1 LDFLIMKRFIIF
13 LLFAVNLKAQSTSVK
28 ILDSI
33 SFNPIPFA
41 TVYFS
46 NSSGVISDENGDFE
60 LIKNELNDEDS
71 LFISS
76 MGYKKVSY
84 SLNRFNDSII
94 FLSPKPI
101 ELNNVIITNRKL
113 SSQEIIE
120 KIKAAITQN
129 YQTDLSENKIFYRKE
144 YNSTIEKF
152 EINKFKSSIDNVN
165 DLLID
170 SLLLNLPSE
179 NKSAT
184 EVLSYYYGNLEED
197 NQKINLI
204 KSRETYK
211 KDNEILESL
220 NSKLEESLKKSLKS
234 NSYFKIRSGLL
245 PFSGDLE
252 FDGLW
257 DIDSTNQAALK
268 KANDDEIKRKEN
280 FANSIKGRVSN
291 IYSNLFY
298 NDGTDLDFILKSN
311 RYEFS
316 NPELNYLGNQLVYVM
331 TFRPKGSKDY
341 KGTLH
346 INSDDFA
353 IVRIDFKNIK
363 SLFKLKLLGFS
374 SDNYLVE
381 GRMVFSKLDKKKY
394 SLTYFQVS
402 SGSKAGIDR
411 PFKIIEKNKFVKG
424 RRKQNQISFN
434 LDFIV
439 NSLNKVELRVF
450 QSKPIDLNLY
460 ENLKEENKILPE
472 YVDEFKT
479 NFWEEF

>member
-1 LDFLIMKRFIIF
+1 MKRFIIF

-170 SLLLNLPSE
+170 SLLLNLPSD

-298 NDGTDLDFILKSN
+298 NDATDLDFILKSN

-353 IVRIDFKNIK
+353 IVRIDFKNVK

-479 NFWEEF
+479 NFWKEF

>member
-1 LDFLIMKRFIIF
+1 MKKSILL
-13 LLFAVNLKAQSTSVK
+13 LLFFVNLNAQSVTVK
-28 ILDSI
+28 VLDSL
-33 SFNPIPFA
+33 SFSPIPFA

-46 NSSGVISDENGDFE
+46 NSSGIISDENGDFE
-60 LIKNELNDEDS
+60 LIKNELTDEDS

-76 MGYKKVSY
+76 MGYNKISF
-84 SLNRFNDSII
+84 SLNQFKDSIV

-101 ELNNVIITNRKL
+101 ELNNVILTNRDL
-113 SSQEIIE
+113 SSEEIIE
-120 KIKAAITQN
+120 KVKAGLTQN

-144 YNSTIEKF
+144 YKSLIDKF
-152 EINKFKSSIDNVN
+152 EINKFKSSIDSVD

-170 SLLLNLPSE
+170 SLLQNLPKE
-179 NKSAT
+179 NSSAT
-184 EVLSYYYGNLEED
+184 EVLSYYYGNLEEE

-211 KDNEILESL
+211 KDDEILESL

-257 DIDSTNQAALK
+257 DIDSTNQEALK
-268 KANDDEIKRKEN
+268 KAKDAEIKRKEN
-280 FANSIKGRVSN
+280 FANSIKGRISN

-298 NDGTDLDFILKSN
+298 NDATDLDFILKSN
-311 RYEFS
+311 RYELS
-316 NPELNYLGNQLVYVM
+316 SPELTYLGNQLVYVI
-331 TFRPKGSKDY
+331 TFQPKGSKDY

-353 IVRIDFKNIK
+353 VVRIDFKNVK
-363 SLFKLKLLGFS
+363 SLFKVKLLGIS

-381 GRMVFSKLDKKKY
+381 GRMVFSKLNNEKY

-434 LDFIV
+434 LDLIV
-439 NSLNKVELRVF
+439 NALNNVELRVF
-450 QSKPIDLNLY
+450 QSKPIDLNEF
-460 ENLKEENKILPE
+460 ENLTEENKILPE
-472 YVDEFKT
+472 YEEEFKT

>member
-1 LDFLIMKRFIIF
+1 MKRFIIF

-298 NDGTDLDFILKSN
+298 NDATDLDFILKSN

-331 TFRPKGSKDY
+331 TFQPKGSKDY

>member
-1 LDFLIMKRFIIF
+1 MKKSILL
-13 LLFAVNLKAQSTSVK
+13 LLFFVNLNAQSVTVK
-28 ILDSI
+28 VLDSL
-33 SFNPIPFA
+33 SFSPIPFA

-46 NSSGVISDENGDFE
+46 NSSGIISDENGDFE
-60 LIKNELNDEDS
+60 LIKNELTDEDS

-76 MGYKKVSY
+76 MGYNKISF
-84 SLNRFNDSII
+84 SLNQFKDSIV

-101 ELNNVIITNRKL
+101 ELNNVILTNRDL
-113 SSQEIIE
+113 SSEEIIE
-120 KIKAAITQN
+120 KVKAGLTQN

-144 YNSTIEKF
+144 YKSLIDKF
-152 EINKFKSSIDNVN
+152 EINKFKSSIDSVD

-170 SLLLNLPSE
+170 SLLQNLPKE
-179 NKSAT
+179 NSSAT
-184 EVLSYYYGNLEED
+184 EVLSYYYGNLEEE

-211 KDNEILESL
+211 KDDEILESL

-257 DIDSTNQAALK
+257 DIDSTNQEALK
-268 KANDDEIKRKEN
+268 KAKDAEIKRKEN
-280 FANSIKGRVSN
+280 FANSIKGRISN

-298 NDGTDLDFILKSN
+298 NDATDLDFILKSN
-311 RYEFS
+311 RYELS
-316 NPELNYLGNQLVYVM
+316 SPELTYLGNQLVYVI
-331 TFRPKGSKDY
+331 TFQPKGSKDY

-353 IVRIDFKNIK
+353 VVRIDFKNIK
-363 SLFKLKLLGFS
+363 SLFKLKLLGIS

-381 GRMVFSKLDKKKY
+381 GRMVFSKLNNEKY

-434 LDFIV
+434 LDLIV
-439 NSLNKVELRVF
+439 NALNNVELRVF
-450 QSKPIDLNLY
+450 QSKSIDLNEF
-460 ENLKEENKILPE
+460 ENLTEENKILPE
-472 YVDEFKT
+472 YEDEFKT

>member
-1 LDFLIMKRFIIF
+1 MKRFIIF
-13 LLFAVNLKAQSTSVK
+13 LLFAVNLKAQSISVK

-33 SFNPIPFA
+33 SFAPIPFA
-41 TVYFS
+41 TVSFS
-46 NSSGVISDENGDFE
+46 NSSGIISDENGDFE

-179 NKSAT
+179 NKSVT
-184 EVLSYYYGNLEED
+184 EVLSNYYGNLEED

-211 KDNEILESL
+211 KENEILESL

-268 KANDDEIKRKEN
+268 KANDNEIKRKEN

-298 NDGTDLDFILKSN
+298 NDATDLDFILKSN

-353 IVRIDFKNIK
+353 IIRIDFKNVK

-374 SDNYLVE
+374 SDNYLIE

-450 QSKPIDLNLY
+450 QSKSIDLNLY

>member
-1 LDFLIMKRFIIF
+1 MKKLIIF
-13 LLFAVNLKAQSTSVK
+13 LLFAVNLKAQSISVK

-41 TVYFS
+41 TVSFS

-113 SSQEIIE
+113 TSQEIIE

-211 KDNEILESL
+211 KENEILESL

-268 KANDDEIKRKEN
+268 KANDNEIKRKEN

-298 NDGTDLDFILKSN
+298 NDATDLDFILKSN

-316 NPELNYLGNQLVYVM
+316 NPELNYLGNQLVYVI

-353 IVRIDFKNIK
+353 IVRIDFKNVK

-374 SDNYLVE
+374 SDNYLIE

-450 QSKPIDLNLY
+450 QSKSIDLNLY
-460 ENLKEENKILPE
+460 DNLKEENKILPE

>member
-1 LDFLIMKRFIIF
+1 MKKSILLL
-13 LLFAVNLKAQSTSVK
+13 LLFVNLNAQSVTVK
-28 ILDSI
+28 VLDSL
-33 SFNPIPFA
+33 SFSPIPFA

-46 NSSGVISDENGDFE
+46 NSSGIISDENGDFE
-60 LIKNELNDEDS
+60 LIKNELTDEDS

-76 MGYKKVSY
+76 MGYNKISF
-84 SLNRFNDSII
+84 SLNQFKDSIV

-101 ELNNVIITNRKL
+101 ELNNVILTNRDL
-113 SSQEIIE
+113 SSEEIIE
-120 KIKAAITQN
+120 KVKAGLTQN
-129 YQTDLSENKIFYRKE
+129 YQTDLYENKIFYRKE
-144 YNSTIEKF
+144 YKSLIDKF
-152 EINKFKSSIDNVN
+152 EINKFKSSIDSVD

-170 SLLLNLPSE
+170 SLLQNLPKE
-179 NKSAT
+179 NSSAT
-184 EVLSYYYGNLEED
+184 EVLSYYYGNLEEE

-211 KDNEILESL
+211 KDDEILESL

-257 DIDSTNQAALK
+257 DIDSTNQEALK
-268 KANDDEIKRKEN
+268 KAKDAEIKRKEN
-280 FANSIKGRVSN
+280 FANSIKGRISN

-298 NDGTDLDFILKSN
+298 NDATDLDFILKSN
-311 RYEFS
+311 RYELS
-316 NPELNYLGNQLVYVM
+316 SPELTYLGNQLVYVI
-331 TFRPKGSKDY
+331 TFQPKGSKDY

-353 IVRIDFKNIK
+353 VVRIDFKNVK
-363 SLFKLKLLGFS
+363 SLFKVKLLGIS

-381 GRMVFSKLDKKKY
+381 GRMVFSKLNNEKY

-434 LDFIV
+434 LDLIV
-439 NSLNKVELRVF
+439 NALNNVELRVF
-450 QSKPIDLNLY
+450 QSKPIDLNEF
-460 ENLKEENKILPE
+460 ENLTEENKILPE
-472 YVDEFKT
+472 YEDEFKT

>member
-1 LDFLIMKRFIIF
+1 MKRFIIF

-298 NDGTDLDFILKSN
+298 NDATDLDFILKSN

-353 IVRIDFKNIK
+353 IVRIDFKNVK

-460 ENLKEENKILPE
+460 DNIKEENKILPE

-479 NFWEEF
+479 NFWKEF

>member
-1 LDFLIMKRFIIF
+1 MKRFIIF
-13 LLFAVNLKAQSTSVK
+13 LLFAVNLKAQSISVK

-179 NKSAT
+179 NKSVT
-184 EVLSYYYGNLEED
+184 EVLSNYYGNLEED

-298 NDGTDLDFILKSN
+298 NDATDLDFILKSN

-353 IVRIDFKNIK
+353 IIRIDFKNVK

-374 SDNYLVE
+374 SDNYLIE

-450 QSKPIDLNLY
+450 QSKSIDLNLY

>member
-1 LDFLIMKRFIIF
+1 MKKSILL
-13 LLFAVNLKAQSTSVK
+13 LLFFVNLNAQSVTVK
-28 ILDSI
+28 VLDSL
-33 SFNPIPFA
+33 SFSPIPFA

-46 NSSGVISDENGDFE
+46 NSSGIISDENGDFE
-60 LIKNELNDEDS
+60 LIKNELTDEDS

-76 MGYKKVSY
+76 MGYNKISF
-84 SLNRFNDSII
+84 SLNQFKDSIV

-101 ELNNVIITNRKL
+101 ELNNVILTNRDL
-113 SSQEIIE
+113 SSEEIIE
-120 KIKAAITQN
+120 KVKAGLTQN

-144 YNSTIEKF
+144 YKSLIDKF
-152 EINKFKSSIDNVN
+152 EINKFKSSIDSVD

-170 SLLLNLPSE
+170 SLLQNLPKE
-179 NKSAT
+179 NSSAT
-184 EVLSYYYGNLEED
+184 EVLSYYYGNLEEE

-211 KDNEILESL
+211 KDDEILESL

-257 DIDSTNQAALK
+257 DIDSTNQEALK
-268 KANDDEIKRKEN
+268 KAKDAEIKRKEN
-280 FANSIKGRVSN
+280 FANSIKGRISN

-298 NDGTDLDFILKSN
+298 NDATDLDFILKSN

-316 NPELNYLGNQLVYVM
+316 SPELTYLGNQLVYVI
-331 TFRPKGSKDY
+331 TFQPKSSKDY

-353 IVRIDFKNIK
+353 VERIDFKNVK
-363 SLFKLKLLGFS
+363 SLFKVKLLGIS

-381 GRMVFSKLDKKKY
+381 GRMVFSKLNNEKY

-434 LDFIV
+434 LDLIV
-439 NSLNKVELRVF
+439 NALNNVELRVF
-450 QSKPIDLNLY
+450 QSKPIDLNEF
-460 ENLKEENKILPE
+460 ENLTEENKILPE
-472 YVDEFKT
+472 YEDEFKT

>member
-1 LDFLIMKRFIIF
+1 MKKLIIF
-13 LLFAVNLKAQSTSVK
+13 LLFAVNLKAQSISVK

-179 NKSAT
+179 NKSVT
-184 EVLSYYYGNLEED
+184 EVLSNYYGNLEED

-211 KDNEILESL
+211 KENEILESL

-268 KANDDEIKRKEN
+268 KANDNEIKRKEN

-298 NDGTDLDFILKSN
+298 NDATDLDFILKSN

-316 NPELNYLGNQLVYVM
+316 NPELNYLGNQLVYVI

-353 IVRIDFKNIK
+353 IIRIDFKNVK

-374 SDNYLVE
+374 SDNYLIE

-450 QSKPIDLNLY
+450 QSKSIDLNLY

>member
-1 LDFLIMKRFIIF
+1 MKKSILL
-13 LLFAVNLKAQSTSVK
+13 LLFFVNLNAQSLTVK
-28 ILDSI
+28 VLDSL
-33 SFNPIPFA
+33 SFSPIPFA

-46 NSSGVISDENGDFE
+46 NSSGIISDENGDFE
-60 LIKNELNDEDS
+60 LIKNELTDEDS

-76 MGYKKVSY
+76 MGYNKISF
-84 SLNRFNDSII
+84 SLNHFKDSIV

-101 ELNNVIITNRKL
+101 ELNNVILTNRDL
-113 SSQEIIE
+113 SSEEIIE
-120 KIKAAITQN
+120 KVKAGLTQN

-144 YNSTIEKF
+144 YKSLIDKF
-152 EINKFKSSIDNVN
+152 EINKFKSSIDSVD

-170 SLLLNLPSE
+170 SLLQNLPKE
-179 NKSAT
+179 NSSAT
-184 EVLSYYYGNLEED
+184 EVLSYYYGNLEEE

-211 KDNEILESL
+211 KDDEILESL

-257 DIDSTNQAALK
+257 DIDSTNQEALK
-268 KANDDEIKRKEN
+268 KAKDAEIKRKEN
-280 FANSIKGRVSN
+280 FANSIKGRISN

-298 NDGTDLDFILKSN
+298 NDATDLDFILKSN
-311 RYEFS
+311 RYELS
-316 NPELNYLGNQLVYVM
+316 SPELTYLGNQLVYVI
-331 TFRPKGSKDY
+331 TFQPKGSKDY

-353 IVRIDFKNIK
+353 VVRIDFKNVK
-363 SLFKLKLLGFS
+363 SLFKVKLLGIS

-381 GRMVFSKLDKKKY
+381 GRMVFSKLNNEKY

-434 LDFIV
+434 LDLIV
-439 NSLNKVELRVF
+439 NALNNVELRVF
-450 QSKPIDLNLY
+450 QSKPIDLNEF
-460 ENLKEENKILPE
+460 ENLTEENKILPE
-472 YVDEFKT
+472 YEDEFKT

>member
-1 LDFLIMKRFIIF
+1 MKKSILL
-13 LLFAVNLKAQSTSVK
+13 LLFFVNLNAQSVTVK
-28 ILDSI
+28 VLDSL
-33 SFNPIPFA
+33 SFSPIPFA

-46 NSSGVISDENGDFE
+46 NSSGIISDENGDFE
-60 LIKNELNDEDS
+60 LIKNELTDEDS

-76 MGYKKVSY
+76 MGYNKISF
-84 SLNRFNDSII
+84 SLNQFKDSIV

-101 ELNNVIITNRKL
+101 ELNNVILTNRDL
-113 SSQEIIE
+113 SSEEIIE
-120 KIKAAITQN
+120 KVKAGLTQN

-144 YNSTIEKF
+144 YKSLIDKF
-152 EINKFKSSIDNVN
+152 EINKFKSSIDSVD

-170 SLLLNLPSE
+170 SLLQNLPKE
-179 NKSAT
+179 NSSAT
-184 EVLSYYYGNLEED
+184 EVLSYYYGNLEEE

-211 KDNEILESL
+211 KDDEILESL

-257 DIDSTNQAALK
+257 DIDSTNQEALK
-268 KANDDEIKRKEN
+268 KAKDAEIKRKEN
-280 FANSIKGRVSN
+280 FANSIKGRISN

-298 NDGTDLDFILKSN
+298 NDATDLDFILKSN

-316 NPELNYLGNQLVYVM
+316 SPELTYLGNQLVYVI
-331 TFRPKGSKDY
+331 TFQPKGSKDY

-353 IVRIDFKNIK
+353 VVRIDFKNVK
-363 SLFKLKLLGFS
+363 SLFKVKLLGIS

-381 GRMVFSKLDKKKY
+381 GRMVFSKLNNEKY

-434 LDFIV
+434 LDLIV
-439 NSLNKVELRVF
+439 NALNNVELRVF
-450 QSKPIDLNLY
+450 QSKPIDLNEF
-460 ENLKEENKILPE
+460 ENLTEENKILPE
-472 YVDEFKT
+472 YEDEFKT

>member
-1 LDFLIMKRFIIF
+1 MKKSILL
-13 LLFAVNLKAQSTSVK
+13 LLFFVNLNAQSLTVK
-28 ILDSI
+28 VLDSL
-33 SFNPIPFA
+33 SFSPIPFA

-46 NSSGVISDENGDFE
+46 NSSGIISDENGDFE
-60 LIKNELNDEDS
+60 LIKNELTDEDS

-76 MGYKKVSY
+76 MGYNKISF
-84 SLNRFNDSII
+84 SLNQFKDSIV

-101 ELNNVIITNRKL
+101 ELNNVILTNRDL
-113 SSQEIIE
+113 SSEEIIE
-120 KIKAAITQN
+120 KVKAGLTQN

-144 YNSTIEKF
+144 YKSLIDKF
-152 EINKFKSSIDNVN
+152 EINKFKSSIDSVD

-170 SLLLNLPSE
+170 SLLQNLPKE
-179 NKSAT
+179 NSSAT
-184 EVLSYYYGNLEED
+184 EVLSYYYGNLEEE

-211 KDNEILESL
+211 KDDEILESL

-257 DIDSTNQAALK
+257 DIDSTNQEALK
-268 KANDDEIKRKEN
+268 KAKDAEIKRKEN
-280 FANSIKGRVSN
+280 FANSIKGRISN

-298 NDGTDLDFILKSN
+298 NDATDLDFILKSN
-311 RYEFS
+311 RYELS
-316 NPELNYLGNQLVYVM
+316 SPELTYLGNQLVYVI
-331 TFRPKGSKDY
+331 TFQPKGSKDY

-353 IVRIDFKNIK
+353 VLRIDFKNVK
-363 SLFKLKLLGFS
+363 SLFKVKLLGIS

-381 GRMVFSKLDKKKY
+381 GRMVFSKLNNEKY

-434 LDFIV
+434 LDLIV
-439 NSLNKVELRVF
+439 NALNNVELRVF
-450 QSKPIDLNLY
+450 QSKPIDLNEF
-460 ENLKEENKILPE
+460 ENLTEENKILPE
-472 YVDEFKT
+472 YEDEFKT

>member
-1 LDFLIMKRFIIF
+1 MKKSILL
-13 LLFAVNLKAQSTSVK
+13 LLFFVNLNAQSVTVK
-28 ILDSI
+28 VLDSL
-33 SFNPIPFA
+33 SFSPIPFA

-46 NSSGVISDENGDFE
+46 NSSGIKTDENGDFE
-60 LIKNELNDEDS
+60 LIKNELTDEDS

-76 MGYKKVSY
+76 MGYNKISF
-84 SLNRFNDSII
+84 SLNHFKDSIV

-101 ELNNVIITNRKL
+101 ELNNVILTNRDL
-113 SSQEIIE
+113 SSEEIIE
-120 KIKAAITQN
+120 KVKAGLTQN

-144 YNSTIEKF
+144 YKSLIDKF
-152 EINKFKSSIDNVN
+152 EINKFKSSIDSVD

-170 SLLLNLPSE
+170 SLLQNLPKE
-179 NKSAT
+179 NSSAT
-184 EVLSYYYGNLEED
+184 EVLSYYYGNLEEE

-211 KDNEILESL
+211 KDDEILESL

-245 PFSGDLE
+245 PISGDLE

-257 DIDSTNQAALK
+257 DIDSTNQEALK
-268 KANDDEIKRKEN
+268 KAKDAEIKRKEN
-280 FANSIKGRVSN
+280 FANSIKGRISN

-298 NDGTDLDFILKSN
+298 NDATDLDFILKPN
-311 RYEFS
+311 RYELS
-316 NPELNYLGNQLVYVM
+316 SPELTYLGNQLVYVI
-331 TFRPKGSKDY
+331 TFQPKGSKDY
-341 KGTLH
+341 EGTLH

-353 IVRIDFKNIK
+353 VVRIDFKNVK
-363 SLFKLKLLGFS
+363 SLFKLKLLGIS

-381 GRMVFSKLDKKKY
+381 GRMVFSKLNNEKY

-434 LDFIV
+434 LDLIV
-439 NSLNKVELRVF
+439 NALNNVELRVF
-450 QSKPIDLNLY
+450 QSKPIDLNEF
-460 ENLKEENKILPE
+460 ENLTEENKILPE
-472 YVDEFKT
+472 YEDEFKT

>member
-1 LDFLIMKRFIIF
+1 MKKSILL
-13 LLFAVNLKAQSTSVK
+13 LLFFVNLNAQSVTVK
-28 ILDSI
+28 VLDSL
-33 SFNPIPFA
+33 SFSPIPFA

-46 NSSGVISDENGDFE
+46 NSSGIISDENGDFE
-60 LIKNELNDEDS
+60 LIKNELTDEDS

-76 MGYKKVSY
+76 MGYNKISF
-84 SLNRFNDSII
+84 SLNQFKDSIV

-101 ELNNVIITNRKL
+101 ELNNVILTNRDL
-113 SSQEIIE
+113 SSEEIIE
-120 KIKAAITQN
+120 KVKAGLNQN

-144 YNSTIEKF
+144 YKSLIDKF
-152 EINKFKSSIDNVN
+152 EINKFKSSIDSVD

-170 SLLLNLPSE
+170 SLLQNLPKE
-179 NKSAT
+179 NSSAT
-184 EVLSYYYGNLEED
+184 EVLSYYYGNLEEE

-211 KDNEILESL
+211 KDDEILESL
-220 NSKLEESLKKSLKS
+220 NSQLEESLKKSLKS

-257 DIDSTNQAALK
+257 DIDSTNQEALK
-268 KANDDEIKRKEN
+268 KAKDAEIKRKEN
-280 FANSIKGRVSN
+280 FANSIKGRISN

-298 NDGTDLDFILKSN
+298 NDATDLDFILKSN
-311 RYEFS
+311 RYELS
-316 NPELNYLGNQLVYVM
+316 SPELTYLGNQLVYVI
-331 TFRPKGSKDY
+331 TFQPKGSKDY

-353 IVRIDFKNIK
+353 VVRIDFKNVK
-363 SLFKLKLLGFS
+363 SLFKVKLLGIS

-381 GRMVFSKLDKKKY
+381 GRMVFSKLNNEKY

-434 LDFIV
+434 LDLIV
-439 NSLNKVELRVF
+439 NALNNVELRVF
-450 QSKPIDLNLY
+450 QSKPIDLNEF
-460 ENLKEENKILPE
+460 ENLTEENKILPE
-472 YVDEFKT
+472 YEDEFKT

>member
-1 LDFLIMKRFIIF
+1 MKRFIIF
-13 LLFAVNLKAQSTSVK
+13 LLFAVNIKAQSTSVK

-33 SFNPIPFA
+33 SLNPIPFA

-298 NDGTDLDFILKSN
+298 NDATDLDFILKSN

-353 IVRIDFKNIK
+353 IVRIDFKNVK

-374 SDNYLVE
+374 SDNYLIE

-394 SLTYFQVS
+394 SLTYFQIS

>member
-1 LDFLIMKRFIIF
+1 MKKLIIF
-13 LLFAVNLKAQSTSVK
+13 LLFAVNLNAQLSTVK
-28 ILDSI
+28 ILDSV
-33 SFNPIPFA
+33 SFAPIPFA

-46 NSSGVISDENGDFE
+46 NSSGIISDENGDFE
-60 LIKNELNDEDS
+60 LIKNELADVDS
-71 LFISS
+71 LFVSS
-76 MGYKKVSY
+76 LGYKKVSV
-84 SLNRFNDSII
+84 SLNQFNDSIV

-101 ELNNVIITNRKL
+101 ELDNVILTNRKL
-113 SSQEIIE
+113 SSKEIIE
-120 KIKAAITQN
+120 KVKAAITIN
-129 YQTDLSENKIFYRKE
+129 YQTDFSENKIFYRKE
-144 YNSTIEKF
+144 YNSIIENF
-152 EINKFKSSIDNVN
+152 EINKFKSSIDNLD

-179 NKSAT
+179 NKSVT
-184 EVLSYYYGNLEED
+184 EVLSNYYGNLEED

-211 KDNEILESL
+211 KENEILESL

-298 NDGTDLDFILKSN
+298 NDATDLDFILKSN

-353 IVRIDFKNIK
+353 IVRIDFKNVK

-394 SLTYFQVS
+394 FLTYFQVS
-402 SGSKAGIDR
+402 SGSKVGIDR
-411 PFKIIEKNKFVKG
+411 PFKIIEKNKIVKG
-424 RRKQNQISFN
+424 RTKQNQISFN
-434 LDFIV
+434 LDLMV

-450 QSKPIDLNLY
+450 HSKPIDFNMFK
-460 ENLKEENKILPE
+460 NLKEENKVLPE

>member
-1 LDFLIMKRFIIF
+1 MKKSILL
-13 LLFAVNLKAQSTSVK
+13 LLFFVNLNAQSVTVK
-28 ILDSI
+28 VLDSL
-33 SFNPIPFA
+33 SFSPIPFA

-46 NSSGVISDENGDFE
+46 NSSGIISDENGDFE
-60 LIKNELNDEDS
+60 LIKNELTDEDS

-76 MGYKKVSY
+76 MGYNKISF
-84 SLNRFNDSII
+84 SLNQFKDSIV

-101 ELNNVIITNRKL
+101 ELNNVILTNRDL
-113 SSQEIIE
+113 SSEEIIE
-120 KIKAAITQN
+120 KVKAGLTQN

-144 YNSTIEKF
+144 YKSLIDKF
-152 EINKFKSSIDNVN
+152 EINKFKSSIDSVD

-170 SLLLNLPSE
+170 SLLQNLPKE
-179 NKSAT
+179 NSSAT
-184 EVLSYYYGNLEED
+184 EVLSYYYGNLEEE

-211 KDNEILESL
+211 KDDEILESL

-252 FDGLW
+252 LDGLW
-257 DIDSTNQAALK
+257 DIDSTNQEALK
-268 KANDDEIKRKEN
+268 KAKDAEIKRKEN
-280 FANSIKGRVSN
+280 FANSIKGRISN

-298 NDGTDLDFILKSN
+298 NDATDLDFILKSN

-316 NPELNYLGNQLVYVM
+316 SPELTYLGNQLVYVI
-331 TFRPKGSKDY
+331 TFQPKGSKDY

-353 IVRIDFKNIK
+353 VVRIDFKNVK
-363 SLFKLKLLGFS
+363 SLFKVKLLGIS

-381 GRMVFSKLDKKKY
+381 GRMVFSKLNNEKY

-434 LDFIV
+434 LDLIV
-439 NSLNKVELRVF
+439 NALNNVELRVF
-450 QSKPIDLNLY
+450 QSKPIDLNEF
-460 ENLKEENKILPE
+460 ENLTEENKILPE
-472 YVDEFKT
+472 YEDEFKT

>member
-1 LDFLIMKRFIIF
+1 MKKSILL
-13 LLFAVNLKAQSTSVK
+13 LLFFVNLNAQSVTVK
-28 ILDSI
+28 VLDSL
-33 SFNPIPFA
+33 SFSPIPFA

-46 NSSGVISDENGDFE
+46 NSSGIISDENGDFE
-60 LIKNELNDEDS
+60 LIKNELTDEDS

-76 MGYKKVSY
+76 MGYNKISF
-84 SLNRFNDSII
+84 SLNQFKDSIV

-101 ELNNVIITNRKL
+101 ELNNVILTNRDL
-113 SSQEIIE
+113 SSEEIIE
-120 KIKAAITQN
+120 KVKAGLTQN

-144 YNSTIEKF
+144 YKSLIDKF
-152 EINKFKSSIDNVN
+152 EINKFKSSIDSVD

-170 SLLLNLPSE
+170 SLLQNLPKE
-179 NKSAT
+179 NSSAT
-184 EVLSYYYGNLEED
+184 EVLSYYYGNLEEE

-211 KDNEILESL
+211 KDDEILESL

-257 DIDSTNQAALK
+257 DIDSTNQEALK
-268 KANDDEIKRKEN
+268 KAKDAEIKRKEN
-280 FANSIKGRVSN
+280 FANSIKGRISN

-298 NDGTDLDFILKSN
+298 NDATDLDFILKSN
-311 RYEFS
+311 RYELS
-316 NPELNYLGNQLVYVM
+316 SPELTYLGNQLVYVI
-331 TFRPKGSKDY
+331 TFQPKGSKDY

-353 IVRIDFKNIK
+353 VLRIDFKNVK
-363 SLFKLKLLGFS
+363 SLFKVKLLGIS

-381 GRMVFSKLDKKKY
+381 GRMVFSKLNNEKY

-434 LDFIV
+434 LDLIV
-439 NSLNKVELRVF
+439 NALNNVELRVF
-450 QSKPIDLNLY
+450 QSKPIDLNEF
-460 ENLKEENKILPE
+460 ENLTEENKILPE
-472 YVDEFKT
+472 YEDEFKT

>member
-1 LDFLIMKRFIIF
+1 MKRFIIF
-13 LLFAVNLKAQSTSVK
+13 LLFAVNLKAQSISVK

-179 NKSAT
+179 NKSVT
-184 EVLSYYYGNLEED
+184 EVLSNYYGNLEED

-211 KDNEILESL
+211 KENEILESL

-298 NDGTDLDFILKSN
+298 NDATDLDFILKSN

-353 IVRIDFKNIK
+353 IIRIDFKNVK

-374 SDNYLVE
+374 SDNYLIE

-450 QSKPIDLNLY
+450 QSKSIDLNLY
-460 ENLKEENKILPE
+460 DNLKEENKILPE